1 MKEQNFDQY
10 LKSILHDAEVEVSPA
25 LWAGIAAKI
34 GAPKAAVPVWGWWV
48 LSSVAAAIAAFVIFR
63 FAPAVPAVGPSMTAI
78 ASDTSLPQNQVLSVL
93 PEERISAQPQ
103 QLRLRRGTAIVSAR
117 LEGRVEGKAQ
127 QPLSRMRT
135 NVGADRGLSPRVDDT
150 YLLNQLAFSARQDKG
165 GEGLS
170 LLASANFQGNE
181 RGHVNGVGYGNR
193 AYMAPPIGA
202 EEGIYNE
209 TPETSFRLPFSI
221 GVGVRYSFDSRWALG
236 TGIRY
241 TNLGRTFVGDFVS
254 KEGIAIS
261 LTDIDNQQHW
271 LGIPLNVYYDIV
283 NHGRWRVHSFLGG
296 AVEYLVVN
304 DFLIHHSPKDLH
316 YTQRGTAPQW
326 SAAAGLGVEF
336 RLTPRMGIYMDPN
349 VRYYFESERQP
360 RSLRTIQPLRFDI
373 EAGIRFTFGEQ

>member
-10 LKSILHDAEVEVSPA
+10 LKSVLHDAEVEVSPA

-34 GAPKAAVPVWGWWV
+34 GAPKAAAPVWGWWA
-48 LSSVAAAIAAFVIFR
+48 LASVAAAVAAFIVFR
-63 FAPAVPAVGPSMTAI
+63 YTPSSPAAGPSVTAVAADASFLHNRVQPVNAEDWIPVQPQPRLRRSEAI
-78 ASDTSLPQNQVLSVL
+78 AS
-93 PEERISAQPQ
+93 
-103 QLRLRRGTAIVSAR
+103 AR
-117 LEGRVEGKAQ
+117 LDARVEGRAQ
-127 QPLSRMRT
+127 QPLARMRS
-135 NVGADRGLSPRVDDT
+135 NVGADKRLPSRVDDT
-150 YLLNQLAFSARQDKG
+150 YLLNQLAFSARQEQG

-181 RGHVNGVGYGNR
+181 RGQVNGVSYGNR
-193 AYMAPPIGA
+193 AYMAPPAGA

-221 GVGVRYSFDSRWALG
+221 GLGLRYSFDSRWALG

-241 TNLGRTFVGDFVS
+241 TNLGRTFMGDFVS

-261 LTDIDNQQHW
+261 QTDIDNQQHW
-271 LGIPLNVYYDIV
+271 LGVPLNVYYDIV
-283 NHGRWRVHSFLGG
+283 NRGRWRVHSFLGG
-296 AVEYLVVN
+296 AFEYLVVN
-304 DFLIHHSPKDLH
+304 DFLIHYAPKDLH

-326 SAAAGLGVEF
+326 SVAAGLGVEF

-373 EAGIRFTFGEQ
+373 EAGVRFTFGGQ